1 MFALG
6 FSTILFELFKKVFY
20 SKSFLMVVVGVVLA
34 VVVGSKFG
42 GIKETVGG
50 WFGNKTVPELKAEIS
65 LKDETIKKLAED
77 NKQKDIQLEIQQDNH
92 QATVDTI
99 VVVTQKE
106 KELGTKVD
114 NVKNKKKEKVQEVK
128 DMDLPIE
135 EEIYAESMVIHE
147 SLMGVYREVCQL
159 TVCEEV

>member
-6 FSTILFELFKKVFY
+6 SSTILFELFKKIFY
-20 SKSFLMVVVGVVLA
+20 SKSFLMVAIGVVLA

-42 GIKETVGG
+42 GIKETVSG

-77 NKQKDIQLEIQQDNH
+77 NKQKDVQLEIQQDNH

-114 NVKNKKKEKVQEVK
+114 NVKNKKKEKVREVK

-147 SLMGVYREVCQL
+147 SLMSVYREVCQL

>member
-6 FSTILFELFKKVFY
+6 SSTILFELFKKIFY
-20 SKSFLMVVVGVVLA
+20 SKSFLMVALGIVLA
-34 VVVGSKFG
+34 VVVGSKFN

-77 NKQKDIQLEIQQDNH
+77 NKQKDVQLEIQQDNH

-99 VVVTQKE
+99 VVVAEKE
-106 KELGTKVD
+106 KDLGTKVGG
-114 NVKNKKKEKVQEVK
+114 VKVKKKEKVQEVK
-128 DMDLPIE
+128 NMELPIE
-135 EEIYAESMVIHE
+135 EEIYAESLVIHDA
-147 SLMGVYREVCQL
+147 LMGVYREVCQL
-159 TVCEEV
+159 TVCQGV

>member
-6 FSTILFELFKKVFY
+6 SSTILFELFKKVFY
-20 SKSFLMVVVGVVLA
+20 SKSFLMVAIGVVLA
-34 VVVGSKFG
+34 VAVGSKFS

-77 NKQKDIQLEIQQDNH
+77 NKQKDVQLQIQQDNH

-106 KELGTKVD
+106 KELGAKVD
-114 NVKNKKKEKVQEVK
+114 NVKNKKKEKVREVK

-147 SLMGVYREVCQL
+147 SLMSVYREVCQL